1 MSDADTADQSAQTPK
16 VSLRAFWGQLSPAGR
31 WLLSTTAIQTLGRG
45 MVLPFTIVYFT
56 EVRHVSLD
64 TAGVLMGLIAVAALV
79 VTGPSGALTDRV
91 GSRRI
96 LIGAT
101 LCAIIAPLVLG
112 FGTTIPVFVVGICIM
127 GIGWGATWAAW
138 NTLIA
143 TVVSGPARMQFFGI
157 NFALVNLGI
166 GLGGVVSG
174 LFVDVDR
181 PSTFTTIFVLDAL
194 CMVIPLVLF
203 FGPLRSEGGPVPV
216 PASLTAVV
224 GVIAFM
230 AIFGFGE
237 TMMQSTIPALV
248 NDLAD
253 DHTRGRANGLNS
265 GAFQLGA
272 ITGPVMAGLV
282 LHRGHWVAFIAI
294 LIVGCGVVALSAVGI
309 KSIVPRRVNGIPDPA
324 QDEVEIPHV
333 PVHD

>member
-1 MSDADTADQSAQTPK
+1 MRSKRNQEARCRQP
-16 VSLRAFWGQLSPAGR
+16 VAG
-31 WLLSTTAIQTLGRG
+31 
-45 MVLPFTIVYFT
+45 P
-56 EVRHVSLD
+56 
-64 TAGVLMGLIAVAALV
+64 
-79 VTGPSGALTDRV
+79 
-91 GSRRI
+91 
-96 LIGAT
+96 
-101 LCAIIAPLVLG
+101 
-112 FGTTIPVFVVGICIM
+112 
-127 GIGWGATWAAW
+127 
-138 NTLIA
+138 
-143 TVVSGPARMQFFGI
+143 
-157 NFALVNLGI
+157 
-166 GLGGVVSG
+166 
-174 LFVDVDR
+174 
-181 PSTFTTIFVLDAL
+181 FTTIFVLDAL

-203 FGPLRSEGGPVPV
+203 FGLLRREGGPVRV

-237 TMMQSTIPALV
+237 TMRQSTIPALV

-282 LHRGHWVAFIAI
+282 LHRGHWVAFIVI

-309 KSIVPRRVNGIPDPA
+309 ESIVPRRVNGIPDPA

>member
-1 MSDADTADQSAQTPK
+1 MRSKRNQEARCRQP
-16 VSLRAFWGQLSPAGR
+16 VAG
-31 WLLSTTAIQTLGRG
+31 
-45 MVLPFTIVYFT
+45 PFTIVYFT

-79 VTGPSGALTDRV
+79 VTGPSGALT
-91 GSRRI
+91 
-96 LIGAT
+96 
-101 LCAIIAPLVLG
+101 
-112 FGTTIPVFVVGICIM
+112 
-127 GIGWGATWAAW
+127 
-138 NTLIA
+138 
-143 TVVSGPARMQFFGI
+143 
-157 NFALVNLGI
+157 
-166 GLGGVVSG
+166 
-174 LFVDVDR
+174 
-181 PSTFTTIFVLDAL
+181 
-194 CMVIPLVLF
+194 
-203 FGPLRSEGGPVPV
+203 
-216 PASLTAVV
+216 AVV

-237 TMMQSTIPALV
+237 TMRQSTIPALV

-282 LHRGHWVAFIAI
+282 LHRGHWVSFIVI

-309 KSIVPRRVNGIPDPA
+309 ESIVPRRVNGIPDPA